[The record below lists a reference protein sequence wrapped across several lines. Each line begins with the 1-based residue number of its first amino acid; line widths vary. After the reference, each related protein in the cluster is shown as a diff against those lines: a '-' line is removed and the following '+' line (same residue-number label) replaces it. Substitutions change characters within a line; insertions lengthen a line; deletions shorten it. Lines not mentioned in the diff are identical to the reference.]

1 MLLVILS
8 IIIAVVAAASY
19 LLARGSG
26 TFACGLARAGKAI
39 SGFIEFKAAL
49 RNARTAGARRSGGGR
64 LAYRASY
71 LSAR

>member
-8 IIIAVVAAASY
+8 IMIALAAAGY
-19 LLARGSG
+19 AWARGSR
-26 TFACGLARAGKAI
+26 AIADGLSCVVATV
-39 SGFIEFKAAL
+39 SGFVEFKAAL

-64 LAYRASY
+64 LAYKASY